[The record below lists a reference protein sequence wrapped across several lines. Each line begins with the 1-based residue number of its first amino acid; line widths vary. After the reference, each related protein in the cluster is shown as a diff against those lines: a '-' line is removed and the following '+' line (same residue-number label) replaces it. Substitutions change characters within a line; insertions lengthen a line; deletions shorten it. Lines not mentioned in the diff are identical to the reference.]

1 MSKRKSLTPEDAP
14 LSPAPGLFEPTEPP
28 AQDPKPAGGRRKRN
42 EAEYARRYGRPTTY
56 RLPVELRDRL
66 RDIAKA
72 EGVGLS
78 DLAELALALFVTE
91 YDAGKV
97 GIPKRLRPAQYA
109 IDFDALE
116 R

>member
-14 LSPAPGLFEPTEPP
+14 LDAAPGLFQSTEPP
-28 AQDPKPAGGRRKRN
+28 AQAEPEATKGKPRN
-42 EAEYARRYGRPTTY
+42 EAEYARRYGKPTTY

-78 DLAELALALFVTE
+78 DLAELALTLFVAE

-109 IDFDALE
+109 IDFNALE
-116 R
+116 Q